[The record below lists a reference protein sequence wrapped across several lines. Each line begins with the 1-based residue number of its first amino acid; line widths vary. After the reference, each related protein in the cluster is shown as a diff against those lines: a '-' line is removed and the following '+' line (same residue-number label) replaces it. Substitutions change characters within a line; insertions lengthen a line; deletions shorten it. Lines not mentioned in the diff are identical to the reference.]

1 MDFKEEN
8 FNIGPKRQLKSD
20 YEILYLKLIDF
31 LVLSC
36 INKWSI
42 FTYEE
47 NRYEEVFFLSGKYGT
62 CFMISSKLEQ
72 HETGLCRT

>member
-8 FNIGPKRQLKSD
+8 FNVGPKRQLKSD

-42 FTYEE
+42 FTYKE
-47 NRYEEVFFLSGKYGT
+47 NRYEEVFF
-62 CFMISSKLEQ
+62 FFLENMV
-72 HETGLCRT
+72 LAL